1 MQRLGQH
8 FLKNKAV
15 VKKIIAALE
24 LNPKEVLIEIGAG
37 HGELTLPLAEACKKI
52 GCKILAIEKD
62 KALAENLEKRIR
74 DLKLSGV
81 VKIFPGDALRVLP
94 NISKE
99 NLSQKIVGNIPYYI
113 TGRLLR
119 IIGELKT
126 KPELCVLMLQ
136 KEVAE
141 RICATPRIHPTHN
154 FVMCGMN
161 RLAAVVQFWAKPE
174 ILFRLSKKEFT
185 PPPEVDSAAIKLST
199 RPIKKQGRAFT
210 TIKTQLGYDHSKSSA
225 GLAAGG
231 AKGAAAAVSSKKY
244 YETVRALFSQPRKTI
259 LNNLVQKSSAKI
271 SPNKTEI
278 AEKLR
283 KNGVDPGG
291 RPQNLDIEDVIK
303 ISRLF

>member
-1 MQRLGQH
+1 MRRLGQH
-8 FLKNKAV
+8 FLKNKAAI
-15 VKKIIAALE
+15 KKIVAALS
-24 LNPKEVLIEIGAG
+24 LQPRDLIIEIGAG
-37 HGELTLPLAEACKKI
+37 HGELTLPLAVACKKI

-62 KALAENLEKRIR
+62 KALAEDLEKIILN
-74 DLKLSGV
+74 LKLSGV

-136 KEVAE
+136 KEVAR
-141 RICATPRIHPTHN
+141 RIAARPPQ
-154 FVMCGMN
+154 MN

-174 ILFRLSKKEFT
+174 ILFHLSKKEFT
-185 PPPEVDSAAIKLST
+185 PPPEVDAAVIKLLT
-199 RPIKKQGRAFT
+199 RPIKKRRGIFT
-210 TIKTQLGYDHSKSSA
+210 TIKTQLGYNHSKSSA
-225 GLAAGG
+225 GPAAGG

-244 YETVRALFSQPRKTI
+244 HETVRVLFSQPRKTI
-259 LNNLVQKSSAKI
+259 LNNLVQKNSAKI
-271 SPNKTEI
+271 SPNKAEI

-283 KNGVDPGG
+283 KNGVNPGG
-291 RPQNLDIEDVIK
+291 RPQNLDIEDIIK
-303 ISRLF
+303 VSRLF